1 MEVDEWLSILCFH
14 VFYAISSL
22 KKVKQPQTAAVNT
35 ASHVVQHLTECF
47 KGFFFAWS
55 RIYTWFEKITPLN
68 KKKNTCTVCYVIY
81 TWKLYWI
88 VLNESLFCN
97 NTSLMFFIML
107 ICFMIY
113 VYIRNINENAL
124 YLATLKDFNN
134 DLGPWQIHT
143 CPWFTWNTES

>member
-1 MEVDEWLSILCFH
+1 MNDWVSFASMFSMQFLH
-14 VFYAISSL
+14 L
-22 KKVKQPQTAAVNT
+22 KKWNNPKLQQLTRQVTWCNIWQN
-35 ASHVVQHLTECF
+35 ASR
-47 KGFFFAWS
+47 GFFLLGVGF
-55 RIYTWFEKITPLN
+55 TLDL
-68 KKKNTCTVCYVIY
+68 KKLHHWIKKRTTCTVCYVIY

-88 VLNESLFCN
+88 VLNESMFCN

-124 YLATLKDFNN
+124 CLATLKDFNN